1 MYIHRP
7 RWFSL
12 TFFAW
17 LFDWV
22 FTAILAMLLIEV
34 VGIVIAFIGST
45 ESGLLNFQAGAT
57 LLISGFVIWTN
68 FCLITIPPHNDY
80 L

>member
-1 MYIHRP
+1 MRGP

-12 TFFAW
+12 SFFTW
-17 LFDWV
+17 LFAWV
-22 FTAILAMLLIEV
+22 FTAILAMRLVEV

-57 LLISGFVIWTN
+57 LFISGFVIWTN
-68 FCLITIPPHNDY
+68 FCLITIPPHNDC